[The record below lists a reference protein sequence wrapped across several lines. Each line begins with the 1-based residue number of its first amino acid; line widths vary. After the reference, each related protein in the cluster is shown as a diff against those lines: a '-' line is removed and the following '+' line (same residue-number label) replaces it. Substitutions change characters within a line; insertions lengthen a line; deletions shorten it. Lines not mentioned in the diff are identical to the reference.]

1 MIETGHKK
9 LSVRRQAAILGV
21 NRNRLPKGPTGAGT
35 PHEEDLA
42 ILRDLDVL
50 HTRWPFYGQRKLLL
64 ELRKRGWKVGRK
76 RLRRLMQLA
85 GIEVVAPKR
94 WTSVPDATH
103 RKYPYLLR
111 GLAVNHADQVWC
123 ADITYIRMERGFAYL
138 AAVMDWHTRAVLAW
152 RISNTIDTSFCLD
165 ALNDAVKVAGCVPE
179 IFNTDQGCQF
189 TSAEW
194 IAAVEGRG
202 IRVSMDGKGRWLDNV
217 FIERLW
223 RSLKCENIYLREYR
237 NLTELKAGVAVW
249 MHDYN
254 HERIHQALGYQ
265 MPWQL
270 YRPPAGEPDP
280 DPTPKS
286 GLAKAA

>member
-1 MIETGHKK
+1 MIDTGHKK
-9 LSVRRQAAILGV
+9 LSVRRQAALLDV
-21 NRNRLPKGPTGAGT
+21 NRNRLPKRPADAGK
-35 PHEEDLA
+35 PPGGDLA

-50 HTRWPFYGQRKLLL
+50 HTRWPFYGQRKLLV
-64 ELRKRGWKVGRK
+64 ELRKRGWRIGRK

-94 WTSVPDATH
+94 RTSVPNASH

-111 GLAVNHADQVWC
+111 GLAINHADQAWC

-138 AAVMDWHTRAVLAW
+138 VAVMDWHTRAVLAW
-152 RISNTIDTSFCLD
+152 RISNTLDTAFCVD

-189 TSAEW
+189 TSSEW
-194 IAAVEGRG
+194 IAAVEGQG
-202 IRVSMDGKGRWLDNV
+202 IRVSMDGRGRWLDNV

-237 NLTELKAGVAVW
+237 NLVELEAGVAVW
-249 MHDYN
+249 IHDYN
-254 HERIHQALGYQ
+254 HERTHQALGYQ
-265 MPWQL
+265 MPWRL

-280 DPTPKS
+280 EPIPKS
-286 GLAKAA
+286 RLAKAA

>member
-1 MIETGHKK
+1 MIDAGHKK
-9 LSVRRQAAILGV
+9 LSVRRQAALLGV
-21 NRNRLPKGPTGAGT
+21 NRNRLPKRPADAGK
-35 PHEEDLA
+35 PPGGDLA

-50 HTRWPFYGQRKLLL
+50 HTRWPFYGQRKLLV
-64 ELRKRGWKVGRK
+64 ELRKRGWRIGRK

-94 WTSVPDATH
+94 RTSVPNASH
-103 RKYPYLLR
+103 RKYPYLLS
-111 GLAVNHADQVWC
+111 GLAVNHADQAWC

-138 AAVMDWHTRAVLAW
+138 VAVMDWHTRAVLAW
-152 RISNTIDTSFCLD
+152 RISNTLDTTFCVD

-189 TSAEW
+189 TSSEW
-194 IAAVEGRG
+194 IAAVVGQG
-202 IRVSMDGKGRWLDNV
+202 IRVSMDGRGRWLDNV

-237 NLTELKAGVAVW
+237 NLVELEAGVAEW

-254 HERIHQALGYQ
+254 HERIHQNLGYQ
-265 MPWQL
+265 RPWRL
-270 YRPPAGEPDP
+270 YRPPAGQPGPEL
-280 DPTPKS
+280 TPKS

>member
-1 MIETGHKK
+1 MIDTGHKK
-9 LSVRRQAAILGV
+9 LSVRRQAALLGV
-21 NRNRLPKGPTGAGT
+21 NRNRLPKRPAGAGK
-35 PHEEDLA
+35 PSGGDLE

-50 HTRWPFYGQRKLLL
+50 HTRWPFYGQRRLLQ
-64 ELRKRGWKVGRK
+64 ELRGRGWQLGRK
-76 RLRRLMQLA
+76 RLRRLMRQA

-94 WTSVPDATH
+94 RTSVPNASH

-111 GLAVNHADQVWC
+111 GLDVSRPDHVWC
-123 ADITYIRMERGFAYL
+123 ADITYIPMKRGFAYL
-138 AAVMDWHTRAVLAW
+138 VAVMDWHTRAVLAW
-152 RISNTIDTSFCLD
+152 RISNTIDTSFCLG

-189 TSAEW
+189 TSREW
-194 IAAVEGRG
+194 IAAVEGHG

-217 FIERLW
+217 FVERLW

-237 NLTELKAGVAVW
+237 NLVELEAGVAAW

-254 HERIHQALGYQ
+254 HERIHQALSYQ
-265 MPWQL
+265 RPWRL
-270 YRPPAGEPDP
+270 YRPPAVGEPAP
-280 DPTPKS
+280 ES